1 MPLIWGDGTVEI
13 RDLIDLGQLTQA
25 DIKQL
30 LGLAQTIKNNP
41 TYFIDNCHGN
51 IMATLFYE
59 PSTRTQMSFQAA
71 MLRLGGKIIGF
82 DNPGNSSVSKG
93 ESLKDTVKVVSNY
106 CDIIV
111 IRNSLEGAAL
121 AASMFSRCP
130 VINAGDGGHLH
141 PTQTLTDLVTL
152 FFEKKRL
159 EGLTIGLC
167 GDNKNGRTVHS
178 LAKSLSK
185 YPGNRFVFISTPQLQ
200 APPYI
205 LDAITTNG
213 CEYETAQSLEE
224 VIGDLDV
231 LYMTRIQRERFTDES
246 EYNAQKGVFVLDAA
260 KLRRAKKDLTVMHPL
275 PRVDEITV
283 DVDDDPR
290 AAYFKQT
297 EYGLYARMA
306 LIMSMLENKS
316 AVKPAI
322 ESSIQPYHCANDRC
336 ITKTETYLPKH
347 FIPAPGGFLCGYC
360 EHRVK

>member
-1 MPLIWGDGTVEI
+1 MEI

-25 DIKQL
+25 DTMQL
-30 LGLAQTIKNNP
+30 LDMAQTVKNNP
-41 TYFIDNCHGN
+41 SYFIDHCHGN

-111 IRNSLEGAAL
+111 IRNPLEGAAL
-121 AASMFSRCP
+121 AASLFSRCP

-159 EGLTIGLC
+159 EGLTVGLC

-200 APPYI
+200 APAYI
-205 LDAITTNG
+205 LDAIKANG
-213 CEYETAQSLEE
+213 CEYETSQTLEG

-231 LYMTRIQRERFTDES
+231 LYMTRIQRERFSDAA
-246 EYNAQKGVFVLDAA
+246 EYTRQKGVFILDAA
-260 KLRRAKKDLTVMHPL
+260 KMRHAKKDLTVMHPL
-275 PRVDEITV
+275 PRVDEIAV

-306 LIMSMLENKS
+306 LIMNMLANKNAARP
-316 AVKPAI
+316 AVVQSTEPFV
-322 ESSIQPYHCANDRC
+322 CTNDRC
-336 ITKTETYLPKH
+336 ITKTETYLPKY
-347 FIPAPGGFLCGYC
+347 FTPAPGGFLCGYC
-360 EHRVK
+360 EHKAQ